1 VKKVRIFLFVII
13 FMAALYIGYRVGF
26 KTPSPVMPAEAEK
39 SAATSVASLA
49 GVLPNGQISLL
60 LVTVDSLQAARP
72 RLESVWLVELVP
84 PDPCLTLLSV
94 YPSFS
99 GEEAQ
104 RDGSL
109 AGAFRV
115 EAITNSLQVGQA
127 FLEALQNRNLFW
139 SGTVLLDKYALAQTL
154 DYLNL
159 PQLQQSLSGDQ
170 TSDKPNVTTQ
180 PVGSL
185 NGTAKLKAMPSASQ
199 NPQMALFAQASIY
212 QELCQSAAQR
222 NPVLDASS
230 QEELAKLLDGHLFL
244 DLDPKQVLPHLKA
257 YQAPGTTLFCDFPAL
272 PIQSMSIK

>member
-1 VKKVRIFLFVII
+1 VII
-13 FMAALYIGYRVGF
+13 FTAAIYMGYRMGF
-26 KTPSPVMPAEAEK
+26 NSPSPVIPAEVK
-39 SAATSVASLA
+39 KAATTSVASPT

-84 PDPCLTLLSV
+84 PDPRLTLLSV

-99 GEEAQ
+99 NEDTQLDA
-104 RDGSL
+104 SL

-115 EAITNSLQVGQA
+115 ESISNSLQVGQA
-127 FLEALQNRNLFW
+127 FLKALQNRNLFW

-159 PQLQQSLSGDQ
+159 PQLQQSLGGDQ
-170 TSDKPNVTTQ
+170 TSGKANVTTQ
-180 PVGSL
+180 PVSSP
-185 NGTAKLKAMPSASQ
+185 NGAARLKAIPSASQ

-222 NPVLDASS
+222 NPVLDVSS
-230 QEELAKLLDGHLFL
+230 QEELAKLVEGHLFL

-257 YQAPGTTLFCDFPAL
+257 YQAPSTTLFCDFPAL
-272 PIQSMSIK
+272 PIQSMSTK

>member
-1 VKKVRIFLFVII
+1 VKRVRIFLFVII
-13 FMAALYIGYRVGF
+13 FTAAIYMGYRMGF
-26 KTPSPVMPAEAEK
+26 NSPSPVIPAEVK
-39 SAATSVASLA
+39 KAATTSVASPT

-84 PDPCLTLLSV
+84 PDPRLTLLSV

-99 GEEAQ
+99 NEDTQLDA
-104 RDGSL
+104 SL

-115 EAITNSLQVGQA
+115 ESISNSLQVGQA
-127 FLEALQNRNLFW
+127 FLKALQNRNLFW

-159 PQLQQSLSGDQ
+159 PQLQQSLGGDQ
-170 TSDKPNVTTQ
+170 TSGKANVTTQ
-180 PVGSL
+180 PVSSP
-185 NGTAKLKAMPSASQ
+185 NGAARLKAIPSASQ

-222 NPVLDASS
+222 NPVLDVSS
-230 QEELAKLLDGHLFL
+230 QEELAKLVEGHLFL

-257 YQAPGTTLFCDFPAL
+257 YQAPSTTLFCDFPAL
-272 PIQSMSIK
+272 PIQSMSTK